1 MNPKAVISVISI
13 SVAFSAAGEKMTL
26 SCERVPFSRQI
37 LESSLWN
44 ASAQSAVDE
53 GGRGYVSVSPGGF
66 ITEYINADAEH
77 YLLSGDTL
85 VFRGYTRGRSL
96 GALVDSVTPLFRF
109 PVVPGDSA
117 TRAYIVSGSVDGV
130 PMFRERGEVSV
141 SAVRRGRFVFAPGD
155 TVPAVLVHERRNC
168 LSFTKTDSAGVE
180 NTEDFWRWYA
190 PDARIPFA
198 IQLTRSGDRSPRL
211 FVPDAYEGPEYDAAV
226 GVADE
231 ERRRDVL
238 AAAQISSGNG
248 GICVT
253 LGELPGVEADVYI
266 IDVPGNIYGR
276 TVQPLDDARNE
287 FHIPTSG
294 LGHGS
299 YLLVISLGGEP
310 PLVEKRALV
319 L

>member
-1 MNPKAVISVISI
+1 MP
-13 SVAFSAAGEKMTL
+13 
-26 SCERVPFSRQI
+26 CERIPFSREI

-44 ASAQSAVDE
+44 ASVQSAVNE
-53 GGRGYVSVSPGGF
+53 GGRGYVSLSPGGF
-66 ITEYINADAEH
+66 ITEYINADSEH

-85 VFRGYTRGRSL
+85 VFRGYTRGRNI
-96 GALVDSVTPLFRF
+96 GALVDSVTPLLRF
-109 PVVPGDSA
+109 PVVPGDSM
-117 TRAYIVSGSVDGV
+117 TTAYSVSGSVDGV
-130 PMFRERGEVSV
+130 PMFMERGEMSV
-141 SAVRRGRFVFAPGD
+141 SAVRRGRFVFASGD

-168 LSFTKTDSAGVE
+168 LSFTKADSAGVE

-198 IQLTRSGDRSPRL
+198 IQLTRAGDRAPRL
-211 FVPDAYEGPEYDAAV
+211 FVPDSYDGAGDDASV
-226 GVADE
+226 SATDE
-231 ERRRDVL
+231 ERRREVL
-238 AAAQISSGNG
+238 AAAQVSYSNG

-276 TVQPLDDARNE
+276 TVMSLDDTRNE
-287 FHIPTSG
+287 FHIATSG

-299 YLLVISLGGEP
+299 YLLVIALGGDS